1 MKANRN
7 LIIYILYLVIGV
19 TLLGLGIAN
28 VVDEFWSGMG
38 SGLIIVS
45 VLRIIRVYRFN
56 RNEEYRE
63 KVETEISD
71 ERNRFIRSK
80 AWAWAGYLFILISA
94 VAVIAFRV
102 AGQELLSTAA
112 SVALCLMLVLY
123 WVSFFILRK
132 KY

>member
-132 KY
+132 

>member
-1 MKANRN
+1 MRTRN
-7 LIIYILYLVIGV
+7 LIIYILYLVIGLV
-19 TLLGLGIAN
+19 LLGLGIAG

-38 SGLIIVS
+38 SGLLFVS
-45 VLRIIRVYRFN
+45 VLRLIRLYRFN
-56 RNEEYRE
+56 KNEDYRE

-71 ERNRFIRSK
+71 ERNRFIRNK
-80 AWAWAGYLFILISA
+80 AWAWAGYIFILISA
-94 VAVIAFRV
+94 VAVIVFKL
-102 AGQELLSTAA
+102 AGQELLSTAS

>member
-1 MKANRN
+1 MKNRN
-7 LIIYILYLVIGV
+7 LIIYILYLVIGL
-19 TLLGLGIAN
+19 TLLALGIAN
-28 VVDEFWSGMG
+28 VVDSFWSGMG
-38 SGLIIVS
+38 SGLLFVS
-45 VLRIIRVYRFN
+45 VLRLIRLYRFN
-56 RNEEYRE
+56 KNEEYRE

-71 ERNRFIRSK
+71 ERNRFIRNR

-94 VAVIAFRV
+94 LAVIGFKV
-102 AGQELLSTAA
+102 AGLDLLSTAA

>member
-1 MKANRN
+1 MKNRN
-7 LIIYILYLVIGV
+7 LIIYILYLVIGL

-28 VVDEFWSGMG
+28 VVDSFWSGMG
-38 SGLIIVS
+38 SGLIFVS
-45 VLRIIRVYRFN
+45 VLRLIRVYRLN
-56 RNEEYRE
+56 KNEEYRE

-71 ERNRFIRSK
+71 ERNRFIRNR

-94 VAVIAFRV
+94 AAVIGLKV
-102 AGQELLSTAA
+102 AGLDLLSTAA

>member
-1 MKANRN
+1 MRTRN
-7 LIIYILYLVIGV
+7 LIIYVLYLVIGLV
-19 TLLGLGIAN
+19 LLGLGIAG

-38 SGLIIVS
+38 SGLLFVS
-45 VLRIIRVYRFN
+45 VLRLIRLYRFN
-56 RNEEYRE
+56 KNEDYRE

-71 ERNRFIRSK
+71 ERNRFIRNK

-94 VAVIAFRV
+94 VAIIAFRV
-102 AGQELLSTAA
+102 AGQELLSTAS
-112 SVALCLMLVLY
+112 SVALWLMLVLY

>member
-1 MKANRN
+1 MRTRN
-7 LIIYILYLVIGV
+7 LIIYILYLVIGLV
-19 TLLGLGIAN
+19 LLGLGIAG

-38 SGLIIVS
+38 SGLLFVS
-45 VLRIIRVYRFN
+45 VLRLIRLYRFN
-56 RNEEYRE
+56 KNEDYRE

-71 ERNRFIRSK
+71 ERNRFIRNK
-80 AWAWAGYLFILISA
+80 AWAWAGYIFILISA
-94 VAVIAFRV
+94 AAVIVFKL
-102 AGQELLSTAA
+102 AGQELLSTTS

>member
-1 MKANRN
+1 MKNRN
-7 LIIYILYLVIGV
+7 LIIYILYLFIGV
-19 TLLGLGIAN
+19 TLLVLGIAN

-45 VLRIIRVYRFN
+45 ILRLIRIYRFN
-56 RNEEYRE
+56 KNEEYRE
-63 KVETEISD
+63 RVETEISD
-71 ERNRFIRSK
+71 ERNRFIRGK
-80 AWAWAGYLFILISA
+80 AWAWAGYLFIIISA
-94 VAVIAFRV
+94 VAVITLKV

-123 WVSFFILRK
+123 WVAFFILRK

>member
-1 MKANRN
+1 MKNRN
-7 LIIYILYLVIGV
+7 LIIYILYLVIGL

-28 VVDEFWSGMG
+28 VVDSFWSGMG
-38 SGLIIVS
+38 SGLIFVS
-45 VLRIIRVYRFN
+45 VLRLIRVYRLN
-56 RNEEYRE
+56 KNEEYRE

-71 ERNRFIRSK
+71 ERNRFIRNR

-94 VAVIAFRV
+94 VAVICLKV
-102 AGQELLSTAA
+102 AGLDLLSTAA

>member
-1 MKANRN
+1 MKNRN
-7 LIIYILYLVIGV
+7 LIIYILYLVIGL

-28 VVDEFWSGMG
+28 VVDSFWSGMG
-38 SGLIIVS
+38 SGLIFVS
-45 VLRIIRVYRFN
+45 VLRLIRVYRLN
-56 RNEEYRE
+56 KNEEYRE

-71 ERNRFIRSK
+71 ERNRFIRNR
-80 AWAWAGYLFILISA
+80 AWAWAGYLFIFISA
-94 VAVIAFRV
+94 VAVIAFKV
-102 AGQELLSTAA
+102 AGLDLLSTAA

>member
-1 MKANRN
+1 MKNRN
-7 LIIYILYLVIGV
+7 LIIYILYLVIGL
-19 TLLGLGIAN
+19 TLLALGIAN
-28 VVDEFWSGMG
+28 VVDSFWSGMG
-38 SGLIIVS
+38 SGLLFVS
-45 VLRIIRVYRFN
+45 VLRLIRLYRFN
-56 RNEEYRE
+56 KNEEYRE

-71 ERNRFIRSK
+71 ERNRFIRNR

-94 VAVIAFRV
+94 VAVIAFKV
-102 AGQELLSTAA
+102 AGLDLLSTAA

>member
-1 MKANRN
+1 MKNRN
-7 LIIYILYLVIGV
+7 LIIYILYLVIGL

-28 VVDEFWSGMG
+28 VVDSFWSGMG
-38 SGLIIVS
+38 SGLIFVS
-45 VLRIIRVYRFN
+45 VLRLIRVYRLN
-56 RNEEYRE
+56 KNEEYRE

-71 ERNRFIRSK
+71 ERNRFIRNR
-80 AWAWAGYLFILISA
+80 AWAWAGYLFIFISA
-94 VAVIAFRV
+94 VAVIGLKV
-102 AGQELLSTAA
+102 AGLDLLSTAA

>member
-1 MKANRN
+1 MKNTRN
-7 LIIYILYLVIGV
+7 LIIYLLYLIIGGV
-19 TLLGLGIAN
+19 LLTLGIFE
-28 VVDEFWSGMG
+28 VIDSFWSGMG
-38 SGLIIVS
+38 SGLLFVS
-45 VLRIIRVYRFN
+45 VLRLIRLYRFN
-56 RNEEYRE
+56 KNEEYRE

-71 ERNRFIRSK
+71 ERNRFIKGR

-94 VAVIAFRV
+94 VAIIAFRV
-102 AGQELLSTAA
+102 AGQPLLSSAA

>member
-1 MKANRN
+1 MKNTRN
-7 LIIYILYLVIGV
+7 LIIYLLYLIIGGV
-19 TLLGLGIAN
+19 LLTLGIFE
-28 VVDEFWSGMG
+28 VIDSFWSGMG
-38 SGLIIVS
+38 SGLLFVS
-45 VLRIIRVYRFN
+45 VLRLIRLYRFN
-56 RNEEYRE
+56 KNEKYRE

-71 ERNRFIRSK
+71 ERNRFIKSR

-94 VAVIAFRV
+94 VAIIAFRV
-102 AGQELLSTAA
+102 AGQPLLSSAA

>member
-1 MKANRN
+1 MRTRN
-7 LIIYILYLVIGV
+7 LIIYILYLIIGLV
-19 TLLGLGIAN
+19 LLGLGIAG

-38 SGLIIVS
+38 SGLLFVS
-45 VLRIIRVYRFN
+45 VLRLIRLYRFN
-56 RNEEYRE
+56 KNEDYRE

-71 ERNRFIRSK
+71 ERNRFIRNK
-80 AWAWAGYLFILISA
+80 AWAWAGYIFILISA
-94 VAVIAFRV
+94 VAVIVFKL
-102 AGQELLSTAA
+102 AGQELLSTAS

>member
-1 MKANRN
+1 MKNRN
-7 LIIYILYLVIGV
+7 LIIYILYLVIGL

-38 SGLIIVS
+38 SGLIFVS
-45 VLRIIRVYRFN
+45 VLRLIRVYRLSK
-56 RNEEYRE
+56 NEEYRE

-80 AWAWAGYLFILISA
+80 AWAWAGYFFIIISA
-94 VAVIAFRV
+94 VAVIAFKV
-102 AGQELLSTAA
+102 AGQELLSTAS

>member
-1 MKANRN
+1 MKNTRN
-7 LIIYILYLVIGV
+7 LIIYLLYLIIGGV
-19 TLLGLGIAN
+19 LLALGIFE
-28 VVDEFWSGMG
+28 VIDSFWSGMG
-38 SGLIIVS
+38 SGLLFVS
-45 VLRIIRVYRFN
+45 VLRLIRLYRFN
-56 RNEEYRE
+56 KNEEYRE

-71 ERNRFIRSK
+71 ERNRFIRNK

-94 VAVIAFRV
+94 VATIAFRV
-102 AGQELLSTAA
+102 AGQPILSSAA

>member
-1 MKANRN
+1 MKNRN
-7 LIIYILYLVIGV
+7 LIIYILYLVIGL

-38 SGLIIVS
+38 SGLIFVS
-45 VLRIIRVYRFN
+45 VLRLIRVYRLN
-56 RNEEYRE
+56 KNEEYRE

-71 ERNRFIRSK
+71 ERNRFIRNR

-94 VAVIAFRV
+94 VAVIGLKV
-102 AGQELLSTAA
+102 AGLDLLSTAA

-123 WVSFFILRK
+123 WVAFFILRK